1 MLCRQH
7 VSDEE
12 FLVLGE
18 NYESKNP
25 AFPRD
30 SYDPLALKN
39 MRAAAECKAEFRV
52 EKKKRSPQACRSLA
66 NSKNI
71 KMLPR
76 NRILSLVLMNSYIS
90 IVCFSSLFSL
100 EYRINER
107 H

>member
-30 SYDPLALKN
+30 SYDPLGLKN

-52 EKKKRSPQACRSLA
+52 EKKKDLHRLA
-66 NSKNI
+66 ET
-71 KMLPR
+71 LQ
-76 NRILSLVLMNSYIS
+76 ILGTLKCYQGTVLLGWY
-90 IVCFSSLFSL
+90 
-100 EYRINER
+100 
-107 H
+107 

>member
-1 MLCRQH
+1 M
-7 VSDEE
+7 S
-12 FLVLGE
+12 
-18 NYESKNP
+18 
-25 AFPRD
+25 RD
-30 SYDPLALKN
+30 SYDPFTLKKTCGMKLSARQN
-39 MRAAAECKAEFRV
+39 FV
-52 EKKKRSPQACRSLA
+52 LKKKRSPQACRSLA